1 MSIDSS
7 TSAIL
12 TGASGGI
19 GKALLH
25 ELLDKGAN
33 VLAVVRSPEKLEKF
47 LPNAGAGLKRLHIV
61 RADLATAEGRMAVV
75 SAASWL
81 DVAPNLVIH
90 GAASSSFGLFGDRTD
105 DDFARLL
112 ALNVTSPLQLTHAL
126 LPLLRESPTAQV
138 VAIGSTFGS
147 IGYPGFAAYCASKFA
162 LRGAFEAL
170 AREHHGDSITFSYMS
185 PRATRTDFNS
195 PEVDAL
201 NQSLGNRV
209 DSAEYVAAE
218 ILKAISRG
226 QRRMQIGWPE
236 KLLVRLNSFLP
247 GLLDRG
253 IAAQLPKIQ
262 SHARR
267 LSVPP
272 LIAEER
278 PLRGSGTVAN
288 FTTRK

>member
-1 MSIDSS
+1 MSIDSG

-47 LPNAGAGLKRLHIV
+47 LPKAGVGMKRLHIV

-81 DVAPNLVIH
+81 DVSPNLVIH
-90 GAASSSFGLFGDRTD
+90 GAASSSFGLFGDKAD
-105 DDFARLL
+105 DDVARLL

-126 LPLLRESPTAQV
+126 LPMLRESPTAQV

-170 AREHHGDSITFSYMS
+170 AREHHDDSITFLYMS
-185 PRATRTDFNS
+185 PRATKTGFNS

-201 NQSLGNRV
+201 NESLGNRV
-209 DSAEYVAAE
+209 DSAEYVAAA
-218 ILKAISRG
+218 ILKAIDRD
-226 QRRMQIGWPE
+226 QRRLQIGWPE

-253 IAAQLPKIQ
+253 IASQLPKIQ
-262 SHARR
+262 AHARR
-267 LSVPP
+267 SPLPP
-272 LIAEER
+272 LAKGKLTL
-278 PLRGSGTVAN
+278 PDAPASDG
-288 FTTRK
+288 FTIRK

>member
-1 MSIDSS
+1 MSVDSG
-7 TSAIL
+7 TCAIL

-19 GKALLH
+19 GQALLR
-25 ELLDKGAN
+25 ELLAKGAN
-33 VLAVVRSPEKLEKF
+33 VLAVVRSPEKLDSLFAE
-47 LPNAGAGLKRLHIV
+47 LGTAKRKRV
-61 RADLATAEGRMAVV
+61 QVARADLALPEGRRAVV

-81 DVAPNLVIH
+81 NTAPNLVIH
-90 GAASSSFGLFGDRTD
+90 GAASSSFGLFAENAADEVG
-105 DDFARLL
+105 RLL
-112 ALNVTSPLQLTHAL
+112 ALNVTSPLQLTHDL

-170 AREHHGDSITFSYMS
+170 AREHHGESIAFLYMS

-201 NQSLGNRV
+201 NETLGNRV

-218 ILKAISRG
+218 IINAIDRS
-226 QRRMQIGWPE
+226 QRRLQIGWPE
-236 KLLVRLNSFLP
+236 KLLVRFNSLLP

-253 IAAQLPKIQ
+253 IASQLPKIQ
-262 SHARR
+262 AHARR
-267 LSVPP
+267 GRMLP
-272 LIAEER
+272 LKPQA
-278 PLRGSGTVAN
+278 VD
-288 FTTRK
+288 

>member
-1 MSIDSS
+1 MSVDSG
-7 TSAIL
+7 TCAIV

-19 GKALLH
+19 GQALLR
-25 ELLDKGAN
+25 ELLAKGAN
-33 VLAVVRSPEKLEKF
+33 VLAVARSPEKLDALFAEIST
-47 LPNAGAGLKRLHIV
+47 AKRKRIQVV
-61 RADLATAEGRMAVV
+61 RADLALPEGRRAVV

-81 DVAPNLVIH
+81 NTAPNLLIH
-90 GAASSSFGLFGDRTD
+90 GAASSSFGLFAENAAEEVG
-105 DDFARLL
+105 RLL
-112 ALNVTSPLQLTHAL
+112 ALNVTSPLQLTHDL

-170 AREHHGDSITFSYMS
+170 AREHHGESIAFLYMS

-201 NQSLGNRV
+201 NETLGNRV

-218 ILKAISRG
+218 IIKAIDHN
-226 QRRMQIGWPE
+226 QRRLQIGWPE
-236 KLLVRLNSFLP
+236 KLLVRLNSLLP

-253 IAAQLPKIQ
+253 IASQLPKIQ
-262 SHARR
+262 DHARGVR
-267 LSVPP
+267 V
-272 LIAEER
+272 R
-278 PLRGSGTVAN
+278 PLKPQAVD
-288 FTTRK
+288 

>member
-1 MSIDSS
+1 MSVDSG
-7 TSAIL
+7 TCAIL

-19 GKALLH
+19 GQALLR
-25 ELLDKGAN
+25 ELLAKGAN
-33 VLAVVRSPEKLEKF
+33 VLAVARSPEKLDALFAEIST
-47 LPNAGAGLKRLHIV
+47 AKRKRIQVV
-61 RADLATAEGRMAVV
+61 RADLALPEGRRAVV

-81 DVAPNLVIH
+81 NTAPNLLIH
-90 GAASSSFGLFGDRTD
+90 GAASSSFGLFAENAAEEVG
-105 DDFARLL
+105 RLL
-112 ALNVTSPLQLTHAL
+112 ALNVTSPLQLTHDL

-170 AREHHGDSITFSYMS
+170 AREHHGESIAFLYMS

-201 NQSLGNRV
+201 NETLGNRV

-218 ILKAISRG
+218 IIKAIDHN
-226 QRRMQIGWPE
+226 QRRLQIGWPE
-236 KLLVRLNSFLP
+236 KLLVRLNSLLP

-253 IAAQLPKIQ
+253 IASQLPKIQ
-262 SHARR
+262 DHARGVR
-267 LSVPP
+267 V
-272 LIAEER
+272 R
-278 PLRGSGTVAN
+278 PLKPQAVD
-288 FTTRK
+288 

>member
-1 MSIDSS
+1 MSIGSG
-7 TSAIL
+7 TCAIL

-19 GKALLH
+19 GQALLR
-25 ELLDKGAN
+25 ELLAKGAE
-33 VLAVVRSPEKLEKF
+33 VLAVARSPEKLDGLLAK
-47 LPNAGAGLKRLHIV
+47 AGAASKRLHVV
-61 RADLATAEGRMAVV
+61 RADLALPGGRQAVV
-75 SAASWL
+75 NAALRL
-81 DVAPNLVIH
+81 DTAPNLVIH
-90 GAASSSFGLFGDRTD
+90 GAASSSFGLFADNAAD
-105 DDFARLL
+105 DIGRLL
-112 ALNVTSPLQLTHAL
+112 ALNVSSPLQLTHDL
-126 LPLLRESPTAQV
+126 LPLLKQSPTAQV

-170 AREHHGDSITFSYMS
+170 AREHHGESIEFLYMS

-209 DSAEYVAAE
+209 DSAEYVARE
-218 ILKAISRG
+218 ILQAIDRS
-226 QRRMQIGWPE
+226 QRRLQIGWPE
-236 KLLVRLNSFLP
+236 KLLVRLNSLLP

-267 LSVPP
+267 TQATLLKPEAV
-272 LIAEER
+272 
-278 PLRGSGTVAN
+278 
-288 FTTRK
+288 K

>member
-1 MSIDSS
+1 MSVDSG
-7 TSAIL
+7 TCAIV

-19 GKALLH
+19 GQALLR
-25 ELLDKGAN
+25 ELLARGAN
-33 VLAVVRSPEKLEKF
+33 VLAIARSPEKLDALFAE
-47 LPNAGAGLKRLHIV
+47 LSASKRKRIQVV
-61 RADLATAEGRMAVV
+61 RADLALPEGRRAVV

-81 DVAPNLVIH
+81 NTAPNLVIH
-90 GAASSSFGLFGDRTD
+90 SAASSSFGLFAENAADEVG
-105 DDFARLL
+105 RLL
-112 ALNVTSPLQLTHAL
+112 ALNVTSPLQLTHDL

-170 AREHHGDSITFSYMS
+170 AREHHGESIAFLYMS

-201 NQSLGNRV
+201 NETLGNRV

-218 ILKAISRG
+218 IIKAIDRN
-226 QRRMQIGWPE
+226 QRRLQIGWPE
-236 KLLVRLNSFLP
+236 KLLVRLNSLLP

-253 IAAQLPKIQ
+253 IASQLPKIQ
-262 SHARR
+262 DHASRV
-267 LSVPP
+267 LP
-272 LIAEER
+272 LKPQA
-278 PLRGSGTVAN
+278 VD
-288 FTTRK
+288 

>member
-1 MSIDSS
+1 MSIDSG
-7 TSAIL
+7 TCAIL

-19 GKALLH
+19 GQALLR
-25 ELLDKGAN
+25 EPLTKGAN
-33 VLAVVRSPEKLEKF
+33 VLAVVRSPEKLDAVFAE
-47 LPNAGAGLKRLHIV
+47 LTAAKRKRIQVV
-61 RADLATAEGRMAVV
+61 RADLALPEGRRAVV

-81 DVAPNLVIH
+81 NTAPNLLIH
-90 GAASSSFGLFGDRTD
+90 GAASSSFGLFADHAAEDIG
-105 DDFARLL
+105 RLL

-170 AREHHGDSITFSYMS
+170 AREHHGESIAFLYMS
-185 PRATRTDFNS
+185 PRATHTDFNS

-201 NQSLGNRV
+201 NQTLGNRV
-209 DSAEYVAAE
+209 DSAAYVAAE
-218 ILKAISRG
+218 IVKAIDRS
-226 QRRMQIGWPE
+226 QRRLQIGWPE
-236 KLLVRLNSFLP
+236 KLLVRLNSLLP

-262 SHARR
+262 LHAREGR
-267 LSVPP
+267 
-272 LIAEER
+272 
-278 PLRGSGTVAN
+278 
-288 FTTRK
+288 TRTSKAPAAG

>member
-1 MSIDSS
+1 MSIDRG

-19 GKALLH
+19 GRALLQ
-25 ELLDKGAN
+25 ELLDKDAN
-33 VLAVVRSPEKLEKF
+33 VLAVVRSPEKLKRL
-47 LPNAGAGLKRLHIV
+47 LPKDGDGLKRLHIV
-61 RADLATAEGRMAVV
+61 RADLATQEGRNAVV

-81 DVAPNLVIH
+81 DAAPNLLIH
-90 GAASSSFGLFGDRTD
+90 GAASSSFGLFGESAD
-105 DDFARLL
+105 DDVARLL

-126 LPLLRESPTAQV
+126 LPLLKESPTAQV

-170 AREHHGDSITFSYMS
+170 AREHHGDSITFLHMS

-201 NQSLGNRV
+201 NESLGNRV

-218 ILKAISRG
+218 ILKAIGRD
-226 QRRMQIGWPE
+226 QRRLQIGWPE

-253 IAAQLPKIQ
+253 IASQLPKIQ
-262 SHARR
+262 MHARR
-267 LSVPP
+267 LPP
-272 LIAEER
+272 L
-278 PLRGSGTVAN
+278 PLATGKHRVTASGTTN
-288 FTTRK
+288 FTMRK

>member
-1 MSIDSS
+1 MSVDSG
-7 TSAIL
+7 TCAIV

-19 GKALLH
+19 GQALLR
-25 ELLDKGAN
+25 ELLAKGAN
-33 VLAVVRSPEKLEKF
+33 VLAVARSPEKLDALFAE
-47 LPNAGAGLKRLHIV
+47 LSASKRKRIQVV
-61 RADLATAEGRMAVV
+61 RADLALPEGRRAVV

-81 DVAPNLVIH
+81 NTAPNLVIH
-90 GAASSSFGLFGDRTD
+90 GAASSSFGLFAENAADEVG
-105 DDFARLL
+105 RLL
-112 ALNVTSPLQLTHAL
+112 ALNVTSPLQLTHDL

-170 AREHHGDSITFSYMS
+170 AREHHGESIAFLYMS

-201 NQSLGNRV
+201 NETLGNRV

-218 ILKAISRG
+218 IIKAIDRN
-226 QRRMQIGWPE
+226 QRRLQIGWPE
-236 KLLVRLNSFLP
+236 KLLVRLNSLLP

-253 IAAQLPKIQ
+253 IASQLPKIQ
-262 SHARR
+262 DHASRV
-267 LSVPP
+267 LP
-272 LIAEER
+272 LKPQA
-278 PLRGSGTVAN
+278 VD
-288 FTTRK
+288 

>member
-1 MSIDSS
+1 MSIDSD
-7 TSAIL
+7 TCAIL

-19 GKALLH
+19 GQALLR
-25 ELLDKGAN
+25 ELLEKGAK
-33 VLAVVRSPEKLEKF
+33 VLAVVRSPEKLD
-47 LPNAGAGLKRLHIV
+47 GLIAELGKANRKRIHVV
-61 RADLATAEGRMAVV
+61 RADLALPEGRRVVV

-81 DVAPNLVIH
+81 NTAPNLLIH
-90 GAASSSFGLFGDRTD
+90 GAASSSFGLFADNAAD
-105 DDFARLL
+105 DVGRLL
-112 ALNVTSPLQLTHAL
+112 ALNVSSPLQLTHDL
-126 LPLLRESPTAQV
+126 LPLLRVAPAAQV

-170 AREHHGDSITFSYMS
+170 AREHHGESIEFLYMS

-209 DSAEYVAAE
+209 DSAEYVARE
-218 ILKAISRG
+218 ILVAIGRS
-226 QRRMQIGWPE
+226 QRRLQIGWPE
-236 KLLVRLNSFLP
+236 KLLVRLNSLSP

-262 SHARR
+262 SHARQTR
-267 LSVPP
+267 ASAVK
-272 LIAEER
+272 
-278 PLRGSGTVAN
+278 SGAIE
-288 FTTRK
+288 